1 MKWRA
6 AGHDVVYGAR
16 KGDGEGPG
24 GAPLMPIGDAI
35 DGAGVVV
42 FAIPGGAV
50 AETITPHG
58 PVLSGRIVLDA
69 TNNMSGPVP
78 DARAAITA
86 AVAGRPVRA
95 RVQHAGLGDFAD
107 PVPGAALFFAA
118 EPSARETSEE
128 LIRAVGLARP
138 TSGTRTP
145 PASWTPCSRCGSHW
159 SSRTAATAGSP

>member
-1 MKWRA
+1 M
-6 AGHDVVYGAR
+6 
-16 KGDGEGPG
+16 
-24 GAPLMPIGDAI
+24 
-35 DGAGVVV
+35 
-42 FAIPGGAV
+42 
-50 AETITPHG
+50 
-58 PVLSGRIVLDA
+58 LSGRIVLDA

-86 AVAGRPVRA
+86 AVPDVRYVRA
-95 RVQHAGLGDFAD
+95 FNTLGWENFAD

-128 LIRAVGLARP
+128 LIRAVGLSRP